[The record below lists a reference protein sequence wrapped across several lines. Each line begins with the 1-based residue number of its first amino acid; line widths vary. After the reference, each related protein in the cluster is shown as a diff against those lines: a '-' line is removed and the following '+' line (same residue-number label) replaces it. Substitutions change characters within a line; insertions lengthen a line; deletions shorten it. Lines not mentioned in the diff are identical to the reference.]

1 VEENKMDDSS
11 PIFVIQT
18 QKEITEGNLERASE
32 LCNRGLQ
39 YFPDYHLG
47 YILLAEVYERL
58 GNFEQ
63 RDATINKA
71 LSLFPTNFIVKSVY
85 KRILKDGRIISE
97 NITSEVNES
106 QIILENSRT
115 LTTDNELGP
124 TGLEQNLSDFD
135 NQKTNE
141 NNNFEDVS
149 SSFLDDVSEMQLT
162 DEIVNKIEEQN
173 LIEEEIEEIVNSEI
187 DEIIESEIEEEL
199 YEITKNEHQQYIP
212 FIHQNITN
220 LNNLFAV
227 DYNLIPGVNFLPFQF
242 PSFSQKYYSQ
252 ITEPF
257 LKQPKLEIDNK
268 INLNTFK
275 EKVLSNTSV
284 SQDIQS
290 QSDTFF
296 EEMVNSLS
304 DTNNPLSKFAGND
317 QESDTKQEE
326 YTDFFPTETY
336 AKILEKQNKIKEA
349 ISIYKKLILVKPEKA
364 NEYENII
371 QNLSSRY

>member
-1 VEENKMDDSS
+1 MDDSS
-11 PIFVIQT
+11 PLFVIQT

-85 KRILKDGRIISE
+85 KRILKDGRIISD
-97 NITSEVNES
+97 ITTSEVNEVNES
-106 QIILENSRT
+106 QIILENSKT
-115 LTTDNELGP
+115 FTTDNELES
-124 TGLEQNLSDFD
+124 TVLEQNLSDFD
-135 NQKTNE
+135 NPKTNG

-149 SSFLDDVSEMQLT
+149 SSFFDDVSEVQLT

-199 YEITKNEHQQYIP
+199 YEIEKNKYQEYIP
-212 FIHQNITN
+212 VIHNITN
-220 LNNLFAV
+220 LDNLFAV

-252 ITEPF
+252 IADPF
-257 LKQPKLEIDNK
+257 LKQSQLEIDNK

-275 EKVLSNTSV
+275 EKVLSNISI
-284 SQDIQS
+284 SQDIKS

-317 QESDTKQEE
+317 QESNTKQEE